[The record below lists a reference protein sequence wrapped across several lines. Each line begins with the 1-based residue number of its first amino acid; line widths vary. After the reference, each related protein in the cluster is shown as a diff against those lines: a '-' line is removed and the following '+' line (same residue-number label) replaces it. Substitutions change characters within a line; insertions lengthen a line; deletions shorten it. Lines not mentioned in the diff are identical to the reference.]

1 MYSISKKIRIGKK
14 ALLKKD
20 RFINDEAIPAAI
32 TQFACYECSHENLIE
47 ISPYQSGFP
56 IMKIYHEDLVASK
69 SELLK
74 MGMVTE
80 TSQRMQHYG
89 ELTVNDL
96 PTLYFGTTCTSCST
110 NYICIFSYGEKQP
123 GLEILNIS
131 GIWEYQELE

>member
-1 MYSISKKIRIGKK
+1 MYSISKKIKIGKK

-32 TQFACYECSHENLIE
+32 VQFTCSECSHENTVE

-56 IMKIYHEDLVASK
+56 ILQIYNEGKVLSK
-69 SELLK
+69 SDLLGNQ
-74 MGMVTE
+74 MTTE

-96 PTLYFGTTCTSCST
+96 PTLYFGTHCISCNT

-123 GLEILNIS
+123 SLEILNIS
-131 GIWEYQELE
+131 GIWEYQEVE

>member
-1 MYSISKKIRIGKK
+1 MYSISKKIKIGKK
-14 ALLKKD
+14 ALIQKD
-20 RFINDEAIPAAI
+20 RFINDEAIPAAV
-32 TQFACYECSHENLIE
+32 TEFTCCECGHGNTVE

-56 IMKIYHEDLVASK
+56 IFQIYNEDKVVSK

-74 MGMVTE
+74 NHMTAE

-96 PTLYFGTTCTSCST
+96 PTLYFGTNCTSCNT

-123 GLEILNIS
+123 SLEILNIS
-131 GIWEYQELE
+131 GIWEYQEVE

>member
-1 MYSISKKIRIGKK
+1 MYSISKKIKIGRKS
-14 ALLKKD
+14 LTQKD

-32 TQFACYECSHENLIE
+32 TQFTCCECSHNNTIE

-56 IMKIYHEDLVASK
+56 IFQIYNEDKILSK
-69 SELLK
+69 SDLLRN
-74 MGMVTE
+74 GMITE

-96 PTLYFGTTCTSCST
+96 PTLYFGTHCTSCNT

-123 GLEILNIS
+123 SLEILNIS
-131 GIWEYQELE
+131 GIWEYQEVE